1 MSRQRKKRTL
11 PQVPCGPQI
20 EFRNNRQALIDGC
33 KNILEYEPETI
44 KLDVGCYN
52 IRINGTALELK
63 NMSDRCVMIEGCIS
77 GLDFCC

>member
-1 MSRQRKKRTL
+1 MARQKKSGTRPRL
-11 PQVPCGPQI
+11 PCGPQI
-20 EFRNNRQALIDGC
+20 EFRNNRQALVDGC

-52 IRINGTALELK
+52 IRINGTGLELK
-63 NMSDRCVMIEGCIS
+63 NMSDKCIIIEGCIS